1 MTSEIQ
7 LAGFGGQ
14 GILFAGK
21 VLAYCGMLADR
32 EVTWLPCY
40 GPEMRGGTCNCSVCL
55 SDEPIGSP
63 TVDEPDI
70 LIVMNEPSFVRFI
83 DTVKPGGYVF
93 ADSTLVDSTSD
104 RTDIHM
110 FRVPATQMATDND
123 LAGGANIILIGRL
136 IKETGIISLED
147 MEAAVRKIV
156 PPKKAQLIENNMRAV
171 KLGYDYSEEKAGT
184 GSPL

>member
-32 EVTWLPCY
+32 EVSWLPCY

-70 LIVMNEPSFVRFI
+70 IIAMNDPSFRKFI
-83 DTVKPGGYVF
+83 DTVKPGGF
-93 ADSTLVDSTSD
+93 AFVDSTLVTASTD
-104 RTDIHM
+104 RNDIKV
-110 FRVPATQMATDND
+110 FCVPATRLASDND
-123 LAGGANIILIGRL
+123 LAGGANIILIGKL
-136 IKETGIISLED
+136 IRETGIISMD
-147 MEAAVRKIV
+147 DIEAAIREIV
-156 PPKKAQLIENNMRAV
+156 PPKKAQLIENNLKAI
-171 KLGYDYSEEKAGT
+171 KIGYEFM
-184 GSPL
+184 

>member
-32 EVTWLPCY
+32 EVSWLPCY

-63 TVDEPDI
+63 VVNEPDL
-70 LIVMNEPSFVRFI
+70 LIAMNEPSYTKFI
-83 DTVKPGGYVF
+83 GAVKAGGYAFV
-93 ADSTLVDSTSD
+93 DSTLVDSANVRS
-104 RTDIHM
+104 DIHE
-110 FRVPATQMATDND
+110 FRVPATR
-123 LAGGANIILIGRL
+123 LADENELKGGANIILIGKL
-136 IKETGIISLED
+136 MEQTGFCNLDTMSKAIAKVVPARKQHLVPKNV
-147 MEAAVRKIV
+147 EA
-156 PPKKAQLIENNMRAV
+156 IE
-171 KLGYDYSEEKAGT
+171 LGMNYKD
-184 GSPL
+184 

>member
-21 VLAYCGMLADR
+21 VLAYCGMMADR
-32 EVTWLPCY
+32 EVSWLPCY

-70 LIVMNEPSFVRFI
+70 IIAMNDPSFMKFI
-83 DTVKPGGYVF
+83 DSVKSGGYAFV
-93 ADSTLVDSTSD
+93 DSTLVTAETL
-104 RTDIHM
+104 RRDIEV
-110 FRVPATQMATDND
+110 FPVPATRLASEND
-123 LAGGANIILIGRL
+123 LAGGANIILIGKL
-136 IKETGIISLED
+136 IKETGIISMD
-147 MEAAVRKIV
+147 DIEAAIREIV
-156 PPKKAQLIENNMRAV
+156 PPKKAKLIENNLRAV
-171 KLGYDYSEEKAGT
+171 KIGYEYN
-184 GSPL
+184 

>member
-32 EVTWLPCY
+32 EVSWLPCY

-63 TVDEPDI
+63 VVNEPDL
-70 LIVMNEPSFVRFI
+70 LIAMNEPSYTKFI
-83 DTVKPGGYVF
+83 GAVK
-93 ADSTLVDSTSD
+93 
-104 RTDIHM
+104 
-110 FRVPATQMATDND
+110 
-123 LAGGANIILIGRL
+123 AGG
-136 IKETGIISLED
+136 
-147 MEAAVRKIV
+147 
-156 PPKKAQLIENNMRAV
+156 
-171 KLGYDYSEEKAGT
+171 
-184 GSPL
+184 

>member
-32 EVTWLPCY
+32 EVSWLPCY

-70 LIVMNEPSFVRFI
+70 IIAMNDPSFKKFI
-83 DTVKPGGYVF
+83 DAVKPGGF
-93 ADSTLVDSTSD
+93 AFVDSTLVTAGTDRSD
-104 RTDIHM
+104 IKV
-110 FRVPATQMATDND
+110 FPVPATRLASDND
-123 LAGGANIILIGRL
+123 LAGGANIILIGKL
-136 IKETGIISLED
+136 IRETGIISMED
-147 MEAAVRKIV
+147 IESAIREIV
-156 PPKKAQLIENNMRAV
+156 PPKKAQLIENNLKAV
-171 KLGYDYSEEKAGT
+171 KIGYDFK
-184 GSPL
+184 

>member
-32 EVTWLPCY
+32 EVSWLPCY

-70 LIVMNEPSFVRFI
+70 IIAMNDPSFRKFI
-83 DTVKPGGYVF
+83 GAVKAGGYAFV
-93 ADSTLVDSTSD
+93 DSTLVTAETE
-104 RTDIHM
+104 REDINV
-110 FRVPATQMATDND
+110 FKVPATKLAADND
-123 LAGGANIILIGRL
+123 LAGGANIILMGKL
-136 IKETGIISLED
+136 IKETGIITLEGI
-147 MEAAVRKIV
+147 EAAIREIV
-156 PPKKAQLIENNMRAV
+156 PPKKAKLIENNLKAV
-171 KLGYDYSEEKAGT
+171 KIGYEFS
-184 GSPL
+184 